1 MAEPKHLDDLD
12 LRLGEDDNHR
22 QLTMEHEAIAL
33 VRPRILRLPQ
43 DGVLREQ
50 LAQGRNQFPLCRHA
64 AEFPDTLQQEA
75 VVQRFA
81 YTCAALLILQLS
93 SAARAEE
100 PSWVGIY
107 VNDEQS
113 DAGVQKAIEAAI
125 ADMNFITRSVARSR
139 LKKTN
144 TLAHRIAITR
154 QAETITVRFDE
165 RKPAEMPADG
175 RVVKWT
181 GEDGEQF
188 DVFARTEDGR
198 LVQTFKAEDG
208 QRVNAFTAEDAQRL
222 TLEVQVTSPRLPKPL
237 TYAVRYKRAVEK

>member
-1 MAEPKHLDDLD
+1 
-12 LRLGEDDNHR
+12 
-22 QLTMEHEAIAL
+22 
-33 VRPRILRLPQ
+33 
-43 DGVLREQ
+43 
-50 LAQGRNQFPLCRHA
+50 
-64 AEFPDTLQQEA
+64 
-75 VVQRFA
+75 VQRSA
-81 YTCAALLILQLS
+81 GSICVALLILGLS
-93 SAARAEE
+93 TATRAEE
-100 PSWVGIY
+100 SSWVGIF

-113 DAGVQKAIEAAI
+113 GAGIQKAIEAAT
-125 ADMNFITRSVARSR
+125 ADMNFITRPIARSR

-188 DVFARTEDGR
+188 DVFARTDDGR

>member
-1 MAEPKHLDDLD
+1 
-12 LRLGEDDNHR
+12 
-22 QLTMEHEAIAL
+22 
-33 VRPRILRLPQ
+33 
-43 DGVLREQ
+43 VLK
-50 LAQGRNQFPLCRHA
+50 L
-64 AEFPDTLQQEA
+64 
-75 VVQRFA
+75 VQRSA
-81 YTCAALLILQLS
+81 YYLCAVLLMLGLS
-93 SAARAEE
+93 TAARAED
-100 PSWVGIY
+100 PAWVGVF

-125 ADMNFITRSVARSR
+125 ADMNFITRPVARSR

-144 TLAHRIAITR
+144 TLAHRITITR

-175 RVVKWT
+175 RAVKWT

-188 DVFARTEDGR
+188 DVFARADDAR

-208 QRVNAFTAEDAQRL
+208 QRVNSFTPEDAQRL

-237 TYAVRYKRAVEK
+237 TYTVVYKRAVEN

>member
-1 MAEPKHLDDLD
+1 MRMLCCL
-12 LRLGEDDNHR
+12 LL
-22 QLTMEHEAIAL
+22 LT
-33 VRPRILRLPQ
+33 
-43 DGVLREQ
+43 
-50 LAQGRNQFPLCRHA
+50 
-64 AEFPDTLQQEA
+64 T
-75 VVQRFA
+75 
-81 YTCAALLILQLS
+81 
-93 SAARAEE
+93 AARAED
-100 PSWVGIY
+100 PSWVGVF

-113 DAGVQKAIEAAI
+113 DAGIQKAIEAAV
-125 ADMNFITRSVARSR
+125 ADMNFLTRPIARSR

-144 TLAHRIAITR
+144 SMAKRIVISR
-154 QAETITVRFDE
+154 QGETISVRFDE

-175 RVVKWT
+175 SAVKWT

-188 DVFARTEDGR
+188 DVFARTDDGR